1 MEFKVKMME
10 IETRSV
16 VHSLEQTISFLAKT
30 VKERQ
35 EEATRLRNK
44 VIPSNEEK

>member
-16 VHSLEQTISFLAKT
+16 VHSLEQTISFLEKT

-35 EEATRLRNK
+35 EEAARLRNK

>member
-1 MEFKVKMME
+1 MEFKVRMME

-16 VHSLEQTISFLAKT
+16 VHSLEQTISFLEKT

-35 EEATRLRNK
+35 EEAASRLRNK
-44 VIPSNEEK
+44 VMASSV